1 MQGFVL
7 PAPHLGHQHSAKSN
21 NADQQQHSTD
31 RALDE
36 HHRAATGN
44 HQGPAEI
51 FFQHRPQHE
60 ANQQGRRFAA
70 QLDEQVTDKAEKHGL
85 VDIECGVVHRI
96 DPDGAEHEDRREQK
110 AIGHA
115 QQRHPEA
122 DQRQVDDQQHEVA
135 DPHRCDQAPEQLR
148 LGLNHPWPGL
158 DSLDHQSTSQA
169 LTLWNALYD
178 DDPKAAF
185 WQGVYSTVSYDL
197 DTALTSFKRAIELDP
212 NDPKA
217 RQELAEVHLEKAN
230 FEQSRELFQWLV
242 EHGSDSP
249 EIITGYARSL
259 LNLGFADQA
268 SEQLK
273 KLPDV
278 TKLPSPELALV
289 CETNLEADQ
298 AQQASDQAS
307 ILLKRWPYALPY
319 LQLKARSLAKLGQTA
334 ESEKLFA
341 QAAESQNRRPQVDQM
356 IERMATE
363 INNQQLRRDM
373 GELMM
378 NYLDPAGGVGYVQ
391 IASRADPFDLKTQ
404 EILASYYE
412 KEGNLQIAENHRR
425 MIRRIQQVLLDS
437 IDATTPPST
446 NQPTT
451 NLPTLPPA
459 LPTNP

>member
-1 MQGFVL
+1 MDSAAGLPTKVKENLGPLLQLYKDDGGEVLGAMIQGFL
-7 PAPHLGHQHSAKSN
+7 N
-21 NADQQQHSTD
+21 
-31 RALDE
+31 
-36 HHRAATGN
+36 
-44 HQGPAEI
+44 QG
-51 FFQHRPQHE
+51 
-60 ANQQGRRFAA
+60 
-70 QLDEQVTDKAEKHGL
+70 
-85 VDIECGVVHRI
+85 
-96 DPDGAEHEDRREQK
+96 
-110 AIGHA
+110 
-115 QQRHPEA
+115 
-122 DQRQVDDQQHEVA
+122 
-135 DPHRCDQAPEQLR
+135 
-148 LGLNHPWPGL
+148 
-158 DSLDHQSTSQA
+158 DHQSTSQA

-217 RQELAEVHLEKAN
+217 RQELAEVYLEKAN
-230 FEQSRELFQWLV
+230 FEQSREMFQWLV

-307 ILLKRWPYALPY
+307 ILLKRWPDALPY

-363 INNQQLRRDM
+363 TNNQQLRRDM

-391 IASRADPFDLKTQ
+391 IASRADPFDIKTQ
-404 EILASYYE
+404 EILAGYYE

-446 NQPTT
+446 NLPAP
-451 NLPTLPPA
+451 NLPALPSA

>member
-1 MQGFVL
+1 MSIYPKRSGMIRKSLFVLLGVPLLVVTWLVAYFWVGRSSHDLIYNKNAPAQAIARLEAWSPLMFNPSKWNWLKAEAYRKLGDRVRVSRIVDQMTTTGIPGIEASSPLLLMDSAAGLPTKVKENLGPLLRLYKDDGGEVLGAMIQGFL
-7 PAPHLGHQHSAKSN
+7 N
-21 NADQQQHSTD
+21 
-31 RALDE
+31 
-36 HHRAATGN
+36 
-44 HQGPAEI
+44 QG
-51 FFQHRPQHE
+51 
-60 ANQQGRRFAA
+60 
-70 QLDEQVTDKAEKHGL
+70 
-85 VDIECGVVHRI
+85 
-96 DPDGAEHEDRREQK
+96 
-110 AIGHA
+110 
-115 QQRHPEA
+115 
-122 DQRQVDDQQHEVA
+122 
-135 DPHRCDQAPEQLR
+135 
-148 LGLNHPWPGL
+148 
-158 DSLDHQSTSQA
+158 DHQSTSQA

-217 RQELAEVHLEKAN
+217 RQELAEVYLEKAN

-307 ILLKRWPYALPY
+307 ILLKRWPDALPY

-363 INNQQLRRDM
+363 TNNQQLRRDM

-391 IASRADPFDLKTQ
+391 IASRADPFDIKTQ